1 MPSKKRKE
9 EVVDNNTVPAV
20 IEPTDATPLR
30 TTQEKVEVLIKET
43 VRIRAR
49 DFEAFMNAFEDFV
62 KNWE

>member
-1 MPSKKRKE
+1 M
-9 EVVDNNTVPAV
+9 VDNNTVPAV